1 MKYDLHGYWL
11 RVEVG
16 GGGGEQKLTLCVEVL
31 DGNVEFP
38 GKYQICFFFFHF
50 TVYFYSILKK
60 TDVYISFH

>member
-1 MKYDLHGYWL
+1 MKYDLHGYWW

-38 GKYQICFFFFHF
+38 GKYQICFFFFSI
-50 TVYFYSILKK
+50 FYSLLLFNFEKNRF
-60 TDVYISFH
+60 VF